1 MVWAVHL
8 FTVIIC
14 CWLLYQ
20 RAYYNFSNIYWYMNY
35 KTDRKRVGGGGLSTG
50 IATKQQEG
58 TIIKVTLP
66 VGFTPSQHRSYN

>member
-1 MVWAVHL
+1 MVWTVHL
-8 FTVIIC
+8 FTLIIC

-20 RAYYNFSNIYWYMNY
+20 HAYYNFSNIYMNY
-35 KTDRKRVGGGGLSTG
+35 KTDRKRVGVGGLSTG

-66 VGFTPSQHRSYN
+66 VGFTPLQQHRSYN